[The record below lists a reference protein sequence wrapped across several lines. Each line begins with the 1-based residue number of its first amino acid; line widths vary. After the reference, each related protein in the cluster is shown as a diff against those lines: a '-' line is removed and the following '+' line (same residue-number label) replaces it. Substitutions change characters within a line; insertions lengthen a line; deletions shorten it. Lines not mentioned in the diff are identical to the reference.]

1 MFADRAHRRER
12 YCASLLLRNL
22 KEKQVWYTDSGC
34 HSSSAGCSRS
44 SAAKESSF
52 TGANVSSGPVENEA
66 MYLFSITE
74 SASQTAFGLV
84 QFSDCLRDMARNAAL
99 AITEDP

>member
-1 MFADRAHRRER
+1 
-12 YCASLLLRNL
+12 
-22 KEKQVWYTDSGC
+22 
-34 HSSSAGCSRS
+34 
-44 SAAKESSF
+44 
-52 TGANVSSGPVENEA
+52 